1 MTRQKWAH
9 EPRVLLF
16 AGGLLLGLTFL
27 FLVPRDA
34 AGRLQL
40 LYAHEFRWPL
50 TLGGGVVRI
59 SQTTAQRR
67 YVSPQEHEKL
77 RRDYQQ
83 LRNGYA
89 NLQMQLQES
98 DRRLELLTKLRAQPG
113 LSHLEPIPAVIIMQ
127 VQDELTIGA
136 GRDSGVAVGQYVLS
150 LTDAGLNGQCVIGV
164 VCAVDAKGAK
174 VRLLTDPTSRL
185 AVHLA
190 GLEWPKFMEGQGNG
204 AAKIPFVPSTY
215 EIRAGDP
222 VYAEAQRGRLD
233 VPIIAGEVAQ
243 CERDAD
249 NPHVWDITVRPACD
263 LATLT
268 DVAVMRPASVP

>member
-1 MTRQKWAH
+1 MTSKKWAN
-9 EPRVLLF
+9 EPRLLLF
-16 AGGLLLGLTFL
+16 AGGMLLGLTFL
-27 FLVPRDA
+27 LLVPREA

-40 LYAHEFRWPL
+40 LYAQVFRWPL
-50 TLGGGVVRI
+50 TLGGGVVVI

-89 NLQMQLQES
+89 NLQMQLQ
-98 DRRLELLTKLRAQPG
+98 DTNRRLGLLTKLRAQPG

-127 VQDELTIGA
+127 VQEELTIGA
-136 GRDSGVAVGQYVLS
+136 GRDLGVAVGQYVLS
-150 LTDAGLNGQCVIGV
+150 LTDARPNEQCVIGV
-164 VCAVDAKGAK
+164 VCAVDAKGAR
-174 VRLLTDPTSRL
+174 VRLLTDSASRQ
-185 AVHLA
+185 AVYLA
-190 GLEWPKFMEGQGNG
+190 GLDAPRVMEGQGNG
-204 AAKIPFVPSTY
+204 TAKIPFVPCTH
-215 EIRAGDP
+215 EIHAGDP

-243 CERDAD
+243 CARDAD
-249 NPHVWDITVRPACD
+249 NPLVWDITVRPACD